1 MFLLPACAVSA
12 ETWQFRLRCPK
23 PLLQNPSRRNGD
35 DGWSDYSLTSRARQP
50 SLQSSFS
57 SNVVALCVCLSASS
71 GVHGICQSPVDSYR
85 KEPAGQVE
93 VQSILNAGYDN
104 DAMRADRLRRR
115 AVASSGFSK
124 SVRGRTTE
132 THPEVNC
139 KKAAAP
145 SPPSCF
151 ADFGSRRQIGFL
163 MEFAVPT
170 MQDDQILPTC
180 RNAPTATPGL

>member
-12 ETWQFRLRCPK
+12 ETWQFRVRCPK

-124 SVRGRTTE
+124 SVRIARQR
-132 THPEVNC
+132 PIR
-139 KKAAAP
+139 KSIARRRRLRRR
-145 SPPSCF
+145 PPAS
-151 ADFGSRRQIGFL
+151 QILDQGARWAL

-170 MQDDQILPTC
+170 TQDGQILRTC
-180 RNAPTATPGL
+180 RDAPTATPGL